1 MSEQLMRFDPATG
14 EERPYPSHAKQW
26 REFKGDMAWLFD
38 PWTGARRH
46 ASDVGSDLHGL
57 LIVPDGE
64 PLRAAPEPA
73 TVADDPIDPA
83 RFTQA
88 PCYLCGYTGPDYY
101 QPEVHRCAGDYHK
114 AVAARVAVDA
124 GALEALRSAM
134 SKLRAPMSRTEYAVA
149 RAGIIE
155 AAYCLLEGGE

>member
-1 MSEQLMRFDPATG
+1 MSDKLMRFDPATG

-64 PLRAAPEPA
+64 PIKAASKAASESA
-73 TVADDPIDPA
+73 T
-83 RFTQA
+83 
-88 PCYLCGYTGPDYY
+88 
-101 QPEVHRCAGDYHK
+101 
-114 AVAARVAVDA
+114 VAVDA

-155 AAYCLLEGGE
+155 AAYRLLARGE